1 MNCARSGTDPASN
14 VQLLCLSA
22 PVCRRLASVQTSAR
36 QLTLAQA
43 GRHQFSNA
51 LHPVDPRL
59 HCDRAGVRA
68 LTSRRAAGTAFAAA
82 LAACAPH
89 PRTAPQFAVASSCL
103 VADTTAAARDTI
115 YVVGTGQGNAYAGQT
130 DCARLATLS
139 AAVVV
144 VEAPGA
150 GADLRDVLDRG
161 LSAAD
166 AHRPDV
172 VVSRDPRVI
181 SYANSSRDYFTV
193 ALPYDRTYML
203 VGADTAASLPT
214 PAERDALAR
223 DAVTADV
230 RGANEPFE
238 WRTDPGCSTP
248 PDSPPDS
255 PNAVVAYAGDDPI
268 ARQLAERIVAL
279 TGARGGAAWLP
290 TELTSAGTTPRV
302 AAVDADSIAA
312 VLATGRATAAVV
324 AVQRD
329 PRIRCSTKSAPFAW
343 RGIPLVDSRAHA
355 IVRRGS
361 GAAFIIA
368 PDGSLRFVRRS
379 AP

>member
-1 MNCARSGTDPASN
+1 M
-14 VQLLCLSA
+14 
-22 PVCRRLASVQTSAR
+22 
-36 QLTLAQA
+36 
-43 GRHQFSNA
+43 
-51 LHPVDPRL
+51 

-68 LTSRRAAGTAFAAA
+68 LTSRRAAGTAVAAA

-103 VADTTAAARDTI
+103 VVDTTAAARDTI
-115 YVVGTGQGNAYAGQT
+115 YVVGTGQGNADAGQT
-130 DCARLATLS
+130 DCARLATLP

-144 VEAPGA
+144 VEPPGA

-161 LSAAD
+161 LPASD

-193 ALPYDRTYML
+193 ALPYDRTYVL
-203 VGADTAASLPT
+203 VSADTAAPLPT

-238 WRTDPGCSTP
+238 WRTDPGCTTP
-248 PDSPPDS
+248 PDSPAS
-255 PNAVVAYAGDDPI
+255 PISVVAYAGDDPI

-279 TGARGGAAWLP
+279 TDARRGAAWLP

-312 VLATGRATAAVV
+312 ALATGRATAAVV

-329 PRIRCSTKSAPFAW
+329 PRVRCSMKSAPLAW

-361 GAAFIIA
+361 GAAFIIGV
-368 PDGSLRFVRRS
+368 DGTLRFVRR